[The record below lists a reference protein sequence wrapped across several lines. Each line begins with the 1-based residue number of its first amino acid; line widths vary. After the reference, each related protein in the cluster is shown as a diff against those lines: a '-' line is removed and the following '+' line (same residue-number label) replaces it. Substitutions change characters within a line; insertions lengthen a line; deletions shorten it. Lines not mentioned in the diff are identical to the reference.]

1 MDDQMM
7 TRPLPL
13 GSIRLTDGFW
23 KEKADLVRREVIPYQ
38 WATISD
44 QVEGAVKSYCIHNFR
59 AAARQ
64 VKKRGPAELCQSSGG
79 GKRCPEDE
87 VPAGQQVFERWP
99 EDPAHP
105 DRDTFYGFPF
115 QDTDCYKWIE
125 ACAYCYAS
133 SPDEKLKEHVESVIS
148 LVSSAR
154 EADGYLDT
162 FYTLTDIRKRFTDL
176 RSFHEL
182 YCFGHLTEA
191 AAAWYE
197 ASGSE
202 SLLDCA
208 RGFADCIIAHI
219 GPEEGR
225 LHGVPGHEIAEMAL
239 ARLYEVTNVK
249 KYHDLGRYFLDQR
262 GTEPNFFR
270 LESERNHTFNSS
282 VRVDSLDGK
291 TGEFIPY
298 SYQQAHMPVAQQSEA
313 VGHAVRAVYLY
324 SGMADYARMDKDK
337 ALKDACRRLW
347 ENITRRKMYVTGGLG
362 GTHIGEAFS
371 FEYDLPNDTAYAET
385 CASVGMAFFARRMSQ
400 LEPDSEYA
408 DVLEREMYNGILSG
422 ISLDGKHFFYVNPLD
437 VWPLADRSDQR
448 KSHVFSSRRKWLG
461 CACCPPNLARF
472 VSSIG
477 QYAYTGNE
485 ESFYVHQYI
494 SSEADFCLGGKKL
507 VMKVESGF
515 PYSGKVR
522 VTLDGDPSAEGKIAF
537 RIPGWCR
544 QPVLPLKADGC
555 SITLSHGYF
564 ELTGR
569 PAGLSLSFDFPM
581 EAVFLKADER
591 VREDIGMVALLRGP
605 LVYCTEEADMGPDL
619 HLIRI
624 DPGKP
629 VRCEEGKVLDEKVV
643 LLEAQ
648 GSRILPDE
656 DGGLYRIYSKPKIR
670 KATVRMI
677 PYYTWANRM
686 DNEMKVWIPEAES

>member
-1 MDDQMM
+1 MV
-7 TRPLPL
+7 TRPLL
-13 GSIRLTDGFW
+13 LKNIRLTDGFW
-23 KEKADLVRREVIPYQ
+23 KDKAELVRKEVIPYQ

-59 AAARQ
+59 AAARR
-64 VKKRGPAELCQSSGG
+64 VKTRDPEELQLPLGEERTLAEGEEN
-79 GKRCPEDE
+79 GKP
-87 VPAGQQVFERWP
+87 QVFERWP
-99 EDPAHP
+99 EDPDHP
-105 DRDTFYGFPF
+105 DMDTFYGFPF

-133 SPDEKLKEHVESVIS
+133 SPDEELREHVESVIG
-148 LVSSAR
+148 LVASAR

-162 FYTLTDIRKRFTDL
+162 FYTLTDIRRRFTDL

-197 ASGSE
+197 ASGSS
-202 SLLDCA
+202 SLLECA
-208 RGFADCIIAHI
+208 EGFADCIIAHI
-219 GPEEGR
+219 GPKEGKI
-225 LHGVPGHEIAEMAL
+225 HGIPGHEIAEMAL
-239 ARLYEVTNVK
+239 AKLYEATGIR

-270 LESERNHTFNSS
+270 LESETNHTYDGP
-282 VRVDSLDGK
+282 VRVDSIDGR
-291 TGEFIPY
+291 TGEFMPY
-298 SYQQAHMPVAQQSEA
+298 SYQQAHMPVAEQTEA

-324 SGMADYARMDKDK
+324 SGMADYARMDQDK
-337 ALKDACRRLW
+337 VLKDACARLW
-347 ENITRRKMYVTGGLG
+347 DNITGRKMYVTGGLG

-400 LEPDSEYA
+400 LSPDSEYA

-422 ISLDGKHFFYVNPLD
+422 ISLDGRHFFYVNPLD

-448 KSHVFSSRRKWLG
+448 KAHVFSSRRKWLG

-477 QYAYTGNE
+477 QYAYTANE
-485 ESFYVHQYI
+485 RFFYVHQYI
-494 SSEADFCLGGKKL
+494 SSEVTFRLGGKEL
-507 VMKVESGF
+507 VMRVESGF
-515 PYSGKVR
+515 PYSGKVS
-522 VTLDGDPSAEGKIAF
+522 VTVSGDPAAEGTIAF
-537 RIPGWCR
+537 RIPGWCEK
-544 QPVLPLKADGC
+544 PVLPKTAKGC
-555 SITLSHGYF
+555 TISIHRGYF
-564 ELTGR
+564 ELTGK

-591 VREDIGMVALLRGP
+591 VREDIGMVALQRGP
-605 LVYCTEEADMGPDL
+605 LVYCMEEADMGPDL
-619 HLIRI
+619 HLVRI
-624 DPGKP
+624 DPQRP
-629 VRCEEGKVLDEKVV
+629 VSCEKFKVLDENVV
-643 LLEAQ
+643 SLKAE
-648 GSRILPDE
+648 GSRILPE
-656 DGGLYRIYSKPKIR
+656 KGGKLYRAYSRPRTIR
-670 KATVRMI
+670 TDVRLI